1 MKKGGKRLLQ
11 PARKP
16 GSYTE
21 KILALAL
28 ALALTL
34 PMWGAAFVY
43 AAAPDTP
50 FSCPHHR
57 EHTAECGYVPPV
69 EETPCNHVHDES
81 CGYAPAVEGTP
92 CTHVHDEA
100 CGYVPDTEEAPCNHV
115 HDESCGYT
123 APVAEV
129 PCNHT
134 HDEAC
139 GYSPAVEGSPC
150 TFACDRC
157 VVSWE
162 WVDEDG
168 FLTQEEGRWY
178 LPLPGAGEELTV
190 DQETLSSFL
199 PTQLEAVFLGG
210 SVAELDL
217 NWDLSQF
224 PDRDANPGDYIL
236 TASLPEDYLLT
247 DTAPSL
253 EVVASLGGGEVYAD
267 PISKYINQWS
277 FIARNGNKVE
287 ETNIIAVKNGL
298 GQMSRDEIIR
308 WLKDDILPVRIR
320 GWGGPD
326 TYNGNEYK
334 HLILDTKN
342 PDELKYETTAEGQK
356 PATSSAYKWGF
367 VNIGWKNFPS
377 ELKSGETHTFIATVE
392 LVTNVNTYQIYV
404 NSNDPSDYRDADGN
418 PSEAKKDSGTKPEI
432 LSFTVTL
439 QDIDPSDRKYI
450 ATPAAPENVTVNL
463 FDYWVMPY
471 GQKPEAGATT
481 ENPNGGDILP
491 KSDNHYHEEGGE
503 GALGATPTGY
513 STDTDWNKGIN
524 TGHLLL
530 FGDGMIHA
538 GLWNKGAGENCRYGK
553 QYAGMEG
560 IVKNV
565 LKDGYPELNLANAK
579 KILTDDKDSETT
591 DPTYNTEKYK
601 LIKDYALTGDHTD
614 QMHDNKDGFAY
625 TSDNIQNLSNTVI
638 NLWETATRQS
648 ISDESAVESLQYL
661 FDPNK
666 THPNKTSYKNITG
679 LFQLDDEGYYY
690 YNMRKNFA
698 EFQQSK
704 TRDGNGAASDGK
716 FILYNDPATVRTDGE
731 KSIGNFFPFN
741 KGSEVFNGVTTGADG
756 KEHLTSSVYC
766 ANNSMNHHLG
776 MTVNVDFRQPANG
789 NVGTGSGSKPMTFQ
803 FSGDDD
809 VWVFIDDV
817 LVLDMGGIHSEV
829 YGIID
834 FASGNVLVGRGFSV
848 KGIPDYNPAHPD
860 QTRDL
865 VSQTNL
871 KDLYQAAGME
881 GSTMWSGNTFASNTS
896 HTLKM
901 FYLERG
907 NYDSS
912 IALRFNLQ
920 PLLHQRIIKVDQNGK
935 PVQDAE
941 FKLYEATDEGTTGI
955 QCLYTDADIHSKQP
969 FFVKQKKDG
978 ATRLVTLTTDTD
990 GSAAFLDESG
1000 SYFNFADRGDQYYI
1014 LKETI
1019 APAGYRRQPVDIV
1032 LHYDTKTSSLSVANR
1047 WTTGAYGCSLAN
1059 VTAGGQLKYGQLGS
1073 DGKITSSNES
1083 VPADDQEQGLVV
1095 AVPLLEKSKG
1105 NWMALYGSNLQG
1117 FDTTD
1122 GFKNGDDENIWKTRI
1137 LTAALNQAKEESNA
1151 PWHLEWEPGNQRLTG
1166 KIFDLPGLATRYK
1179 LNDPDGDMH
1188 MVYGIISPN
1197 ALSAADISGGDANAR
1212 YQSLKEKLAS
1222 DSGDILK
1229 TILETEGGFR
1239 FLNLEQFNRD
1249 LRSMIYIPNER
1260 RELWV
1265 QKIDQD
1271 GNPLPGAKFGLYET
1285 AGDALK
1291 TSGTTDSNGML
1302 IFSPNAPDGNQAG
1315 YAKMMWTDSTN
1326 TDYYLKEISAPVGY
1340 ELNDTVIRIKVGTYS
1355 IYADAGT
1362 ADDGVKVM
1370 AGVGRLTQTMRQ
1382 YARDNHIDVTL
1393 QDLTAFMQ
1401 TQPSGSFSLTGWG
1414 DAKLTDTEVV
1424 RSMNLHFNK
1433 NARVDYGLHDQ
1444 DGGQNLDPYFVTD
1457 TGYVRARVQQNYA
1470 ALKGSQYDGAK
1481 DGVHYDNLGDTDI
1494 TNLFSLLNIVVV
1506 TDRNQNAPETGQLTI
1521 SKELTGTGLAEAD
1534 YTKSFTFTVTLTDE
1548 NGGALTGDYKYFFYG
1563 SDKSG
1568 YISNGEKTLLL
1579 HHDDSVT
1586 ILGLPKGTKFTV
1598 TEKSESGWHVTPEGG
1613 TVSGTIEKDGNFQA
1627 NFTNSKDPNNPPT
1640 DPKDPP
1646 TDPKDPPTDPK
1657 DPPTDPKDPPT
1668 DPKDP
1673 PTDPKDP
1680 PTDPKDPP
1688 TDPKD
1693 PPTDPEDPPKD
1704 PENPPTDPENPP
1716 ENPENPGYPTEL
1728 PDPNDPDSP
1737 DEITIWEDGV
1747 PKTYIKVWD
1756 PENEE
1761 WIYVPENEVPLWG
1774 PRTGDTSL
1782 RELWTVLSVLSLSG
1796 LAALKFMKKKD
1807 AQ

>member
-253 EVVASLGGGEVYAD
+253 EVVASLGGGEVYAVD
-267 PISKYINQWS
+267 KS
-277 FIARNGNKVE
+277 
-287 ETNIIAVKNGL
+287 L
-298 GQMSRDEIIR
+298 
-308 WLKDDILPVRIR
+308 
-320 GWGGPD
+320 
-326 TYNGNEYK
+326 
-334 HLILDTKN
+334 
-342 PDELKYETTAEGQK
+342 
-356 PATSSAYKWGF
+356 
-367 VNIGWKNFPS
+367 NFC
-377 ELKSGETHTFIATVE
+377 TFIPRTGTTLLENEDGTWSVHVNAPDGLSSQQ
-392 LVTNVNTYQIYV
+392 LVQLVNDALPNQVRGYGWTNLDVSGFTYEGRDDNPPAGAGPHRGILNIKWDIPNNVSFGQFTLV
-404 NSNDPSDYRDADGN
+404 PKGDSDLVWEINKG
-418 PSEAKKDSGTKPEI
+418 SGGTSGTLELTVL
-432 LSFTVTL
+432 LSS
-439 QDIDPSDRKYI
+439 IDLNDYT

-463 FDYWVMPY
+463 FDYWVEDY
-471 GQKPEAGATT
+471 GKKPTADKTT

-491 KSDNHYHEEGGE
+491 KSDWHIRPNADAHGNLTSGE
-503 GALGATPTGY
+503 TNTAY
-513 STDTDWNKGIN
+513 STVNDWNCGIN
-524 TGHLLL
+524 EGHLLL
-530 FGDGMIHA
+530 FGDGLIHA
-538 GLWNKGAGENCRYGK
+538 GLWNKGAGESTIYGNT
-553 QYAGMEG
+553 YAGMEG
-560 IVKNV
+560 IVKKV
-565 LKDGYPELNLANAK
+565 LNNGYPEINLPAARNQLGGDPAHRDYTLIRDYQLAGTEEDSLGTSSAGNPYK
-579 KILTDDKDSETT
+579 GTDI
-591 DPTYNTEKYK
+591 Y
-601 LIKDYALTGDHTD
+601 
-614 QMHDNKDGFAY
+614 
-625 TSDNIQNLSNTVI
+625 NLSENVI
-638 NLWETATRQS
+638 QLWQTKNSKT
-648 ISDESAVESLQYL
+648 ITDTDAVESLQYL

-941 FKLYEATDEGTTGI
+941 FELYEATDEGTTGI

-969 FFVKQKKDG
+969 FFVKQKDG

-1105 NWMALYGSNLQG
+1105 YWMALYGSNLQG

-1137 LTAALNQAKEESNA
+1137 LTAALNQAKDANTATLEQARNGNSA

-1229 TILETEGGFR
+1229 TILGTENGFR
-1239 FLNLEQFNRD
+1239 FLNLDQFNRD

-1271 GNPLPGAKFGLYET
+1271 GKPLPGAKFGLYET

-1326 TDYYLKEISAPVGY
+1326 TDYYLKEISAPAGY

-1414 DAKLTDTEVV
+1414 DAKLAGTGVV
-1424 RSMNLHFNK
+1424 RSMNLHFGK

-1470 ALKGSQYDGAK
+1470 ALKGVQYDGAK

-1680 PTDPKDPP
+1680 PTDP
-1688 TDPKD
+1688 
-1693 PPTDPEDPPKD
+1693 EDPPKD